1 MMPFRTRRRSA
12 WLGFATLLGTMFTLT
27 AAAPLHAQVLS
38 DPRVAEFDPSPDH
51 WTTLESGEPAVLRYD
66 LAVYLLGASTP
77 FGTVDMGKPSPEADG
92 KIRYDFSS
100 QVTAWT
106 LPGGNYEARVSAVG
120 PEGEALSSP
129 SNPFTFTNPSQCTI
143 SLTPP
148 TVEAAASGGNYA
160 ASVSTGEGCGWA
172 VTSVLTWVTAWTP
185 SGSGG
190 GTVSFEVQANSS
202 LSSRT
207 GTVTVG
213 DQTLTVWQAGAPP
226 CSYALSPASA
236 SVAAAGGSTS
246 FTVTAASGC
255 SWTAAPAQSWTSI
268 TGGSGS
274 GNGTVSVSVAANT
287 TTSARTGTVS
297 VQGQTFTVTQA
308 AAPAPCTYGL
318 SPASYSAAAGGA
330 STSFGVTASSSTCSW
345 TASSDQSWITASSST
360 SSGNGTVTV
369 AVAAN
374 TTTSARTGTVSV
386 QGQTFA
392 VTQAAAP
399 APPECSYSVTPGS
412 FIFTAVGGDG
422 VVGVTSP
429 DGCPWNVVSDQVWL
443 VPAVLNGSGKG
454 SVVFAVKPNNA
465 AAVKVARMTIGPWVV
480 TVTEDGKLRRV
491 K

>member
-129 SNPFTFTNPSQCTI
+129 SNPFTFTSPSQCTI

-160 ASVSTGEGCGWA
+160 ANVSTGEGCGWA
-172 VTSVLTWVTAWTP
+172 VTSVLSWVTAWTA

-236 SVAAAGGSTS
+236 SVPAGGGNAVFTVAAGSACSWAANSDRSWITASSSTS
-246 FTVTAASGC
+246 
-255 SWTAAPAQSWTSI
+255 
-268 TGGSGS
+268 S
-274 GNGTVSVSVAANT
+274 GNGTVTVTVAANT

-308 AAPAPCTYGL
+308 GAPPPCSYAL
-318 SPASYSAAAGGA
+318 SPASASVAAAGG
-330 STSFGVTASSSTCSW
+330 STSFTVTAASGCSW
-345 TASSDQSWITASSST
+345 TATPSQSWTSITGGSG
-360 SSGNGTVTV
+360 SGNGTVSV

-374 TTTSARTGTVSV
+374 TTTSVRTGTVSV
-386 QGQTFA
+386 QGQTFT

-399 APPECSYSVTPGS
+399 PPPDCSYSVSPGS
-412 FIFTAVGGDG
+412 FSMPATGGSQEVLVDTDAGCAWTAV
-422 VVGVTSP
+422 S
-429 DGCPWNVVSDQVWL
+429 NQSWL
-443 VPAVLNGSGKG
+443 VPVVRSGQGDGKVGFTVKLNNGTSSRTAKLT
-454 SVVFAVKPNNA
+454 V
-465 AAVKVARMTIGPWVV
+465 GPWAV
-480 TVTEDGKLRRV
+480 TVSQDGKPRRV